1 MHIPN
6 LALAA
11 KPGHRQAL
19 GRAGR
24 VLVNLAGAASA
35 ALFARA
41 SLQFYLQTHRLIGVA
56 FFAEQGWFVIAFLI
70 RRPARSVATTGGPW
84 LLAAGG
90 TFGGLLLRPSGAHPA
105 WGVTAGLA
113 LQLLG
118 LVIAVAALVT
128 LGRSFGFVAAD
139 RGVVTRGP
147 YALVRHPVYAAYI
160 IIQSGYLLQ
169 SISLRNAAVVAFATC
184 CNIGRAV
191 AEERLLSSSAA
202 YQDYGRRVRWRLV
215 PGVW

>member
-11 KPGHRQAL
+11 KPGHRQAP
-19 GRAGR
+19 GPAGP
-24 VLVNLAGAASA
+24 VLVNPAGRASA
-35 ALFARA
+35 APVARA
-41 SLQFYLQTHRLIGVA
+41 R
-56 FFAEQGWFVIAFLI
+56 
-70 RRPARSVATTGGPW
+70 
-84 LLAAGG
+84 
-90 TFGGLLLRPSGAHPA
+90 
-105 WGVTAGLA
+105 
-113 LQLLG
+113 
-118 LVIAVAALVT
+118 
-128 LGRSFGFVAAD
+128 
-139 RGVVTRGP
+139 

-184 CNIGRAV
+184 CNVGRAV